1 MSSVSPGGP
10 QATGENGHKSKKK
23 KNFTE
28 SFSVFKS
35 QLLLKGNMLPVVQ
48 KNALLMKL
56 YIKRTMIRFHS
67 ILSSV

>member
-1 MSSVSPGGP
+1 MLGP
-10 QATGENGHKSKKK
+10 TESEATSCMLPLKKK